1 MMFATK
7 ILRKTV
13 GEDNRK
19 TEMYVSVRRLKN
31 VSILMIQVYDGKSK
45 CQNWSDSFCG
55 YFGKPA
61 TNVKFWGFS

>member
-19 TEMYVSVRRLKN
+19 TEMFVSFGPIKN
-31 VSILMIQVYDGKSK
+31 VPILIIQVHDGKSK

-55 YFGKPA
+55 YFGEPVA
-61 TNVKFWGFS
+61 NVKFWRFS